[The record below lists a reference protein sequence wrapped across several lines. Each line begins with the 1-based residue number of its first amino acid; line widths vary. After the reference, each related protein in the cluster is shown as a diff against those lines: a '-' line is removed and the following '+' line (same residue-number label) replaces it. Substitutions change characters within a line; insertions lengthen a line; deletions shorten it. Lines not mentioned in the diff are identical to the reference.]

1 MLLLLISSC
10 NNCNNGAK
18 PNTNPPKPIEQEDP
32 VINKGIGNLGNT
44 CYMNSVLQILASFY
58 SNAFDKTKGP
68 LGKTSRSLI
77 KAIRGNEK
85 VDNQEIA
92 ARAELFF
99 KALKENE
106 EEDEHKENIG
116 GIGWKPNIGAQEDA
130 SELLQGIF
138 DWLKLPKAK
147 TIGTLIHPTT
157 GNERSSGKDPWSMLN
172 VEMPQQSNLTTMQ
185 NFVNN
190 YLNSTGTRE
199 VKWSEN
205 DSINVDARYVPS
217 LKDLDKLYGKMLV
230 INLKRFGNLIP
241 GIVTPPKIKQEVEKP
256 FSLTVRHDQID
267 GLSNNLYYELVGFIN
282 HIGEGLRRGHY
293 IAYTKVGKQWIEY
306 DDSTVSPRSETDAE
320 TAAKNAYIF
329 FYKPTSPRRSE

>member
-1 MLLLLISSC
+1 
-10 NNCNNGAK
+10 
-18 PNTNPPKPIEQEDP
+18 
-32 VINKGIGNLGNT
+32 
-44 CYMNSVLQILASFY
+44 MNSVVQILASFY

-68 LGKTSRSLI
+68 LGEASKKLI
-77 KAIRGNEK
+77 NAIRHKEEVNQDEIAKRADVFFDALRNEKKVEHNENVGGIAWQLEFEELKEKKKAIVK
-85 VDNQEIA
+85 
-92 ARAELFF
+92 
-99 KALKENE
+99 
-106 EEDEHKENIG
+106 
-116 GIGWKPNIGAQEDA
+116 QEDA
-130 SELLQGIF
+130 SELLQKMF
-138 DWLKLPKAK
+138 DWLKLPKAQ

-241 GIVTPPKIKQEVEKP
+241 GIETPPKIKQEVEKP
-256 FSLTVRHDQID
+256 FSLTVKHDQID

-282 HIGEGLRRGHY
+282 HIGGSLRGGHY

-306 DDSTVSPRSETDAE
+306 NDSTVSPRSDTVAE